1 MISTSVPP
9 ARSSPIQEGKL
20 MTRWNLSIPKET
32 DRAVRSYLA
41 RKGLRKGDLSEFVN
55 EAVRREVF
63 DRVVRD
69 IKERNADTDPDELT
83 KLIDEAVEWA
93 RADPS

>member
-1 MISTSVPP
+1 
-9 ARSSPIQEGKL
+9 
-20 MTRWNLSIPKET
+20 MTRWNLSISEET

-41 RKGLRKGDLSEFVN
+41 RKGLKKGDLSEFVN
-55 EAVRREVF
+55 DAVRREVF

-69 IKERNADTDPDELT
+69 IKERNADVDQDELI

-93 RADPS
+93 RTNPA

>member
-1 MISTSVPP
+1 
-9 ARSSPIQEGKL
+9 
-20 MTRWNLSIPKET
+20 MTRWNLSIPEET

-69 IKERNADTDPDELT
+69 IKEHNAGADPDELM

-93 RADPS
+93 RADRS

>member
-1 MISTSVPP
+1 MS
-9 ARSSPIQEGKL
+9 
-20 MTRWNLSIPKET
+20 RWNLSIPEET

-41 RKGLRKGDLSEFVN
+41 RQGRRKGDLSLPEFVN

-63 DRVVRD
+63 DRVGRE
-69 IKERNADTDPDELT
+69 IKERNADADPDELM

>member
-1 MISTSVPP
+1 
-9 ARSSPIQEGKL
+9 
-20 MTRWNLSIPKET
+20 MTRWNLSIPDET

-41 RKGLRKGDLSEFVN
+41 RKGLKKGDLSDFVN
-55 EAVRREVF
+55 DAVRREVF

-69 IKERNADTDPDELT
+69 IKERNADADPEELT

-93 RADPS
+93 RADSS

>member
-1 MISTSVPP
+1 
-9 ARSSPIQEGKL
+9 
-20 MTRWNLSIPKET
+20 MTRWNLSIPDET

-41 RKGLRKGDLSEFVN
+41 RKGLKKGDLSDFVN
-55 EAVRREVF
+55 DAVRREVF

-69 IKERNADTDPDELT
+69 IKERNAEANPDELM

-93 RADPS
+93 RADSA